1 MKYLLSGGP
10 RGHRALVE
18 QFAWSKVL
26 LAFDFDGTLAPIV
39 EDRDAARMRP
49 TTSALFR
56 EVCRRYPVAV
66 LSGRGRDDVGARLE
80 GADVRWVVGNH
91 GMEPIAEEKMRAFCR
106 VVAEKRPLLEGRLA
120 SVRGL
125 DIEDKTFSLAIHY
138 RQCRRKREAK
148 EAIAAAVGELWP
160 TARVVGGKQVVNLLP
175 QGAPH
180 KGLALEAL
188 MGTAR
193 TDTAVYVGDDIT
205 DEDVFERDEPGRLLS
220 IRVGRST
227 KSAAPYFLR
236 DQDEMDNLLS
246 LFVASR
252 GEDGTGGRQ
261 ET

>member
-1 MKYLLSGGP
+1 MKYLLSAGP

-18 QFAWSKVL
+18 QFAWSNVL

-49 TTSALFR
+49 ETAALFR

-66 LSGRGRDDVGARLE
+66 LSGRGRDDVASRLE
-80 GADVRWVVGNH
+80 GASVRWVVGNH
-91 GMEPIAEEKMRAFCR
+91 GMEPIAEEKMAAFCR
-106 VVAEKRPLLEGRLA
+106 VVAEKRPLLEARLGA
-120 SVRGL
+120 LRGL
-125 DIEDKTFSLAIHY
+125 DIEDKTFSLAVHY
-138 RQCRRKREAK
+138 RHCRRKGDARDTV
-148 EAIAAAVGELWP
+148 AAAVRELWP

-180 KGLALEAL
+180 KGLALEGLIVEAK
-188 MGTAR
+188 
-193 TDTAVYVGDDIT
+193 TDTAVYLGDDIT

-236 DQDEMDNLLS
+236 HQDEMDKLLS

-252 GEDGTGGRQ
+252 REDGSGGRQ